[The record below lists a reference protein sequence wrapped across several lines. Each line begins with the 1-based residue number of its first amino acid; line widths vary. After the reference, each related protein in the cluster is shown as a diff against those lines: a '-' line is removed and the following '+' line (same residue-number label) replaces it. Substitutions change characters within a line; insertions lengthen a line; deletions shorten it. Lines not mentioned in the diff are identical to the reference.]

1 MRRLDRVVRLRWPA
15 VLPEREAA
23 VAVLQPDERVDRRL
37 HRRVERRGRLQ
48 TRRIEGEVAKCEA
61 KLGKESFVASAPEA
75 VVAQERQ
82 RLTDFTSSLKA
93 LREQLAKLRARMHPA
108 VPDHPSRTHQ
118 YVIEIDPNWYTERNP
133 LFDGV
138 VVFLRH
144 TGLGWAGFA
153 IPTES
158 IHRLHAAL
166 AAHEAEA
173 VREVHT
179 LPN

>member
-1 MRRLDRVVRLRWPA
+1 MHKPMSVELINEYGQHAVCVNVNGQAALLD
-15 VLPEREAA
+15 AA
-23 VAVLQPDERVDRRL
+23 NLDSL
-37 HRRVERRGRLQ
+37 
-48 TRRIEGEVAKCEA
+48 IEE
-61 KLGKESFVASAPEA
+61 
-75 VVAQERQ
+75 
-82 RLTDFTSSLKA
+82 
-93 LREQLAKLRARMHPA
+93 LAKLRARMHPA

>member
-1 MRRLDRVVRLRWPA
+1 MHKPMSVELINEYGQHAVCVKVNGQAALLD
-15 VLPEREAA
+15 AA
-23 VAVLQPDERVDRRL
+23 NLDSL
-37 HRRVERRGRLQ
+37 
-48 TRRIEGEVAKCEA
+48 IEE
-61 KLGKESFVASAPEA
+61 
-75 VVAQERQ
+75 
-82 RLTDFTSSLKA
+82 
-93 LREQLAKLRARMHPA
+93 LAKLRARMHPA